1 MQRDMFI
8 SSVVIHGVFFHCP
21 YTPLEGTW
29 DRDVFACNH
38 TTRANLSRDESTQ
51 QGQSNG
57 TLTL

>member
-1 MQRDMFI
+1 MFI